1 MKRSSKLLI
10 KFAVFAGLWLVL
22 WLASDPLIK
31 HFANRQ
37 LADMNASIDYKS
49 ARISPFDLSLTVEE
63 LQLDYKNQIML
74 SVEQLSVDLNSHA
87 LTDKELHFDHLHI
100 GSFYFDNPKFL
111 ELLEQRTNDQDSGDN
126 SEQSSL
132 PLLVIDDVS
141 ASGKLLFSDD
151 KKPVTI
157 NDFGANDVSYGEQGY
172 KAKLSAVL
180 NYMQNSLSVAGALN
194 SDNDQ
199 IKINLKKLKGQLN
212 VADLNEFSEINLPL
226 IQGHIDF
233 DATANVSYSQQGLSI
248 ASGQSDLR
256 ISDGLLKAATGAD
269 SSELEISFEQFQ
281 LDLSNSQFEMKSDAL
296 SATKIDIE
304 QTDVVIKNGLVSG
317 VLRSDNADSQI
328 KFSKIQL
335 TATESQVSLD
345 QQNQPLQL
353 DTTVNIDSERLD
365 WHQLALNNEP
375 KALVLHLDAAT
386 LLGID
391 ISQTE
396 NSQSPTVAMD
406 KMTLQTG
413 IFSQVFAMP
422 LIELNKDKT
431 IEPLLEF
438 NQLSLDKFSLA
449 NDELVIGGIDI
460 DAKHVI
466 FYKNKDNAIANFVDL
481 FASDEEQAAAGDV
494 PDEDGQQANNAAKQK
509 PTANAAQEH
518 DVSIHVD
525 RFNLTGEPV
534 ITLYDHSLSETFEQ
548 HVTIEQLSLSNV
560 DRASDESD
568 SEKAKFSLKGRIGK
582 RARIDIDGALYPFAD
597 ERDLE
602 AKGQLKAIDLKRYTP
617 YVVDATGYAIK
628 QGLLYADFQF
638 AINNDVIKGDVDT
651 RINGI
656 EISELQNNKQSGSV
670 STMPINVVISQL
682 SDEHGNVNVD
692 VPLAGRIDDPNFGL
706 SGFISLVTTKAIKEG
721 AKTYLL
727 QALVPYASVVNVAM
741 LASGSLFKVSVND
754 LPYETGQ
761 TELRPTQNEFIQ
773 PLAELMQS
781 KEELHLTICP
791 VVIGNSEDKAQAREL
806 RKVGQLRGELFIDA
820 MIEQY
825 QISDERLIPC
835 RTKIVEKGVVGL
847 TFKFN

>member
-1 MKRSSKLLI
+1 MNRSSKLLV
-10 KFAVFAGLWLVL
+10 KFAVFTGLCLVL

-49 ARISPFDLSLTVEE
+49 ARISPFDLSVTIEE
-63 LQLDYKNQIML
+63 LQLDYKSQTML

-100 GSFYFDNPKFL
+100 RSFYFDNSTFL
-111 ELLEQRTNDQDSGDN
+111 ELLEQLANDQDTDDDI
-126 SEQSSL
+126 EQSSL
-132 PLLVIDDVS
+132 PLLIIDDVS
-141 ASGKLLFSDD
+141 ASGELLFAED
-151 KKPVTI
+151 KEPVTI
-157 NDFGANDVSYGEQGY
+157 NDFAANDVSYGEQGY
-172 KAKLSAVL
+172 KAKLNAAL
-180 NYMQNSLSVAGALN
+180 NYMQNSLSMAGTLN

-199 IKINLKKLKGQLN
+199 IKINLKKLNSQLN
-212 VADLNEFSEINLPL
+212 VTDLNEFSEINLPL

-233 DATANVSYSQQGLSI
+233 DTMANVSYSQQGLSI
-248 ASGQSDLR
+248 DSGQSDLR
-256 ISDGLLKAATGAD
+256 ISDGLLNAAGAD
-269 SSELEISFEQFQ
+269 NSELEISFEQFQ
-281 LDLSNSQFEMKSDAL
+281 LGLSNSLFEMKSDAL
-296 SATKIDIE
+296 SATKINIE
-304 QTDVVIKNGLVSG
+304 QMDMAIANGLVSG

-328 KFSKIQL
+328 EFSKIQIS
-335 TATESQVSLD
+335 ATKSQISLD

-386 LLGID
+386 LLGIH

-406 KMTLQTG
+406 KMTLKTG
-413 IFSQVFAMP
+413 IFSQVIAMP
-422 LIELNKDKT
+422 LIELNKNKT

-481 FASDEEQAAAGDV
+481 FASDEEQSVAGDV
-494 PDEDGQQANNAAKQK
+494 QDENGQQANNTGKQESTLN
-509 PTANAAQEH
+509 PAQEH
-518 DVSIHVD
+518 DLSIHVD
-525 RFNLTGEPV
+525 RINLTGEPV

-548 HVTIEQLSLSNV
+548 HVIIEQLSLSNV
-560 DRASDESD
+560 DRANDESK
-568 SEKAKFSLKGRIGK
+568 SEKAQFSLKGRIGK

-651 RINGI
+651 RIKGI

-692 VPLAGRIDDPNFGL
+692 VPLTGRIDDPNFGL

-761 TELRPTQNEFIQ
+761 TELRPIQKEFIQ

-791 VVIGNSEDKAQAREL
+791 VVIGNSDDKAQAREL

-847 TFKFN
+847 TFNFN